1 MLLSSFIAVAFA
13 GAATAF
19 TPVGFQPASTNNLTV
34 AFGNTLAMNGFNIP
48 KAGQLLPSVLLNW
61 ANRK

>member
-1 MLLSSFIAVAFA
+1 MLPSSFIIAVAFA

-34 AFGNTLAMNGFNIP
+34 AFGNTLAMNGVNLP
-48 KAGQLLPSVLLNW
+48 KAGSLIRSRLEFI
-61 ANRK
+61 